1 MAITHSLRCNDF
13 TEKLTKWLVG
23 NLKFLN
29 KKTAV
34 MATQVCARGKG
45 RQRSK
50 KLFPL
55 KFMFLQKNRNNLCGI
70 KKTAIFAP
78 KICAVTCEVTAFFY
92 LINAPFHAT

>member
-1 MAITHSLRCNDF
+1 MAITHSLRYNDF

-70 KKTAIFAP
+70 KKNSY
-78 KICAVTCEVTAFFY
+78 ICTENMRRY
-92 LINAPFHAT
+92 LRGNGVFLFN

>member
-1 MAITHSLRCNDF
+1 MRSWHCTDF

-34 MATQVCARGKG
+34 MATQVCARVKS

-50 KLFPL
+50 RLFPL
-55 KFMFLQKNRNNLCGI
+55 KLMFLQKNRNNLCGI
-70 KKTAIFAP
+70 IKKQLYLHRKYAP
-78 KICAVTCEVTAFFY
+78 LPAR
-92 LINAPFHAT
+92 